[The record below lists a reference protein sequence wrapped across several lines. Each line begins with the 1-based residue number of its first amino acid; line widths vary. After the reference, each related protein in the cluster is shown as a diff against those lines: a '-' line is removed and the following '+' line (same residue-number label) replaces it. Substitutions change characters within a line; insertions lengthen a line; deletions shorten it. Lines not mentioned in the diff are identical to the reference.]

1 MIGDLMSQ
9 SVPQHSRTD
18 RFLSTIISLPF
29 LLLIKTGK
37 FAHKK
42 FMSRKDPKKIKPV
55 SNGTPINLV
64 PVVTDIPEIQIA
76 DRTHSQM
83 YGSVKVCFYQ
93 YSKQKYIKIV
103 ARKAGVTKELKFTP
117 AIAEQ
122 KGILY
127 CMESAIAWTRQEG
140 FVEAKAPAVSSSPK
154 LEKSKKLVE
163 ATESSSQSNS
173 TSSSTNQVK
182 VDPLPLTSTA
192 KSKPFRG
199 RIIHMGEITRPKI
212 GDKPPYQ
219 IYAIRLAAEYGGVE
233 KEFSGEHL
241 LELAEKYDLNINQ
254 VVSIQLLGRRSFNVE
269 VNGVIEPRTRN
280 EFSVV
285 KH

>member
-1 MIGDLMSQ
+1 MSQ
-9 SVPQHSRTD
+9 SVQQHSRTD
-18 RFLSTIISLPF
+18 RILSTIISLPF
-29 LLLIKTGK
+29 LLIIKTGK

-42 FMSRKDPKKIKPV
+42 FVLRNERNKRKPV
-55 SNGTPINLV
+55 TSSKPINLV

-93 YSKQKYIKIV
+93 YSKQKVIKIV
-103 ARKAGVTKELKFTP
+103 ARKEGVTKELKFTP
-117 AIAEQ
+117 EVAEQ

-127 CMESAIAWTRQEG
+127 CMESAIAWARQEG
-140 FVEAKAPAVSSSPK
+140 FVDAKPPTISSSPK
-154 LEKSKKLVE
+154 LVKSKKHAELSDSSPQPV
-163 ATESSSQSNS
+163 TESGT
-173 TSSSTNQVK
+173 TSSIPKAPIPNSI
-182 VDPLPLTSTA
+182 S

-199 RIIHMGEITRPKI
+199 RIIQMGEITRPKV

-233 KEFSGEHL
+233 KEFAGEHL
-241 LELAEKYDLNINQ
+241 LELAEKYDLNVNQ
-254 VVSIQLLGRRSFNVE
+254 VVSIQLLGRREFTVE
-269 VNGVIEPRTRN
+269 VNGVAERRTRN